1 MRLQIVQGVNNSILI
16 NDTYNANPDS
26 VVAGLEVLS
35 TISAGKPKVAV
46 LGNMLEQ
53 GSLWKENHRKV
64 GEKAVDLKVDW
75 LVTVGRLAKEIANGA
90 IQKDK
95 AKKMKVWSFILKRQA
110 LQFLKANLPENAV
123 VLIKGSRG
131 AYMERLVKRLKK
143 EAIST

>member
-1 MRLQIVQGVNNSILI
+1 
-16 NDTYNANPDS
+16 
-26 VVAGLEVLS
+26 
-35 TISAGKPKVAV
+35 
-46 LGNMLEQ
+46 
-53 GSLWKENHRKV
+53 
-64 GEKAVDLKVDW
+64 LKVDW